1 MKSFRLQIVTP
12 SGTVFDDEVS
22 AFSARGL
29 EGDFAVLAGH
39 VPFVT
44 YVREGRCSLIDP
56 SGNKKEA
63 SVSGG
68 LLTVGTDGV
77 RFLPTSFSFEGTGP

>member
-1 MKSFRLQIVTP
+1 MKCFRLQIVTP
-12 SGTVFDDEVS
+12 AGSVFDDEIS

-44 YVREGRCSLIDP
+44 YVREGTCRITDRD
-56 SGNKKEA
+56 GNPREA
-63 SVSGG
+63 AVSGG
-68 LLTVGTDGV
+68 LLTVGNDGV
-77 RFLPTSFSFEGTGP
+77 LFLPTSFSFAQKTP